1 MLRGTLLYAD
11 GENTYKYNLECA
23 DNMLTFSGRIT
34 SSSYNALQFLET
46 GTSSEQMFGKGVC
59 EEVFL
64 ERRRFD
70 VGATNCK
77 IETLVLEDEEK
88 GIAPFKW
95 VPNTTFF
102 VKLATLIRYI
112 KNNCSHKNE
121 EGYTGLA
128 EATDDFFAS
137 VTTRYKV
144 PLSDSAYA
152 RVRLDMGYIK
162 SIHFNFN
169 GYTLDLEDEFV
180 AYPEPFGKIET
191 NVLCGLS
198 FTKEY
203 LGFEIVHKFKPVID
217 EYTTSLMYESLQEII
232 DANPDKDFAWLREK
246 KYEIVTDD
254 TLDEICAS
262 IRNHDG
268 LIYFDTETTGLT
280 FNFKCEVGEG
290 DKLVGIIL
298 SYKYGESYYFPV
310 RMKRIKNLCNGD
322 DVYFME
328 HYMKPILEGKNL
340 VVHNLEFDWRV
351 CYVYGINAN
360 IVHDTM
366 LLFKVTLGSERPD
379 MTIKLKELTRQIL
392 KRDSLE
398 LSDLVKTD
406 KWGESDIT
414 FDDLSEELTRL
425 YACPDTDNLIG
436 LLDFATKNNLLQRY
450 NATKV
455 YQIEINFTYAV
466 AYQEYYGHLVDLKR
480 LEQLKAEVTEG
491 IANCMAK
498 MEEIA
503 GHKFNPNSSPQ
514 LLKIMYDEL
523 MIPAQYDR
531 QSGRRTTSKDAL
543 KYLAELTDVE
553 GNVKYPFVKWLQ
565 EYRVYEAVRKVIDA
579 FPTLITKDGYLF
591 SKVDQFKSTGRVS
604 VKDPN
609 YQSYNDTM
617 KKYIVPRPG
626 YYMTDQDYSSVES
639 RILVSIVGNTETVE
653 AFKDP
658 DFDYHR
664 SRASRMFSVPYE
676 AVTSALRKQS
686 KGVNFGLFY
695 GMADPSLGCH
705 IFGEETPENTK
716 KAAALRAKYFVG
728 MEDVE
733 RAMERWR
740 NDSVANG
747 YTSTYFGRRR
757 YYDRNKFSK
766 SKIKRQ
772 GGNQVIQG
780 CYSGDGIVQD
790 KVLGLCKLKDLDG
803 QCVEVWDG
811 QEWTCGYACYSGKK
825 RKCIVKF
832 AGGNTSICSPDH
844 KFLVRS
850 HKGNDRFVRCEDLI
864 ALYGRDGKVHKNAHR
879 VVINQEYIPS
889 ETEYSSEDF
898 RCEFTS
904 SVRNANNHFIDDLSC
919 SSFKKGVVLG
929 RIASDGNYPYSS
941 DNDHSGV
948 EAIVAE
954 HEFSIAKKLMQYM
967 TEWGVASDI
976 EDNPREGRTERLC
989 KIHTYSRSLIRELQ
1003 SLDIRHSI
1011 DPRIWADTEMLRGF
1025 LCGFFDG
1032 DGGVSGK
1039 TITLVQGTQY
1049 DFEPMFKDIQRALT
1063 HFGIRSRYRKYD
1075 NRHVLQIKTTDNEMF
1090 LERIG
1095 FLNDEKQAKASQLEC
1110 KEDEH
1115 IFGKCLLVESVEITD
1130 EYIDMYDICNTER
1143 GYYVVDGIVTHNT
1156 AADIYKMAVGNL
1168 FKRICKEGW
1177 LGKVIFTAFVHDE
1190 LLSEVSTDIH
1200 PSDWLRVSQEE
1211 FQVKIEG
1218 WCPLYMGFGYGDN
1231 WYQAKKTEIPIQLQ
1245 YKMIEDFRGT
1255 GLDWDGIPSDFCKQ
1269 LPKCIDDFTKSSVD
1283 EYLVD
1288 SSNYGG
1294 YMKTSIYSSMMDILS
1309 DTLGK
1314 GNVPKALDDMI
1325 AKYCE
1330 IRGISVPAGSF
1341 IEAKLD
1347 GNGADIGAD
1356 NLVNTSFNMG
1366 DDEEEISMAEKQRVR
1381 DLRIETL
1388 GLYLDIDEKTV
1399 YLKLVPKYF
1408 LDIIKGRTNMEGV
1421 GYNIVFVDSVKKTN
1435 YTTKSYLDSG
1445 SIEDIQSMYITYM
1458 NQISV

>member
-70 VGATNCK
+70 IGATNCK

-88 GIAPFKW
+88 GIEPFKW
-95 VPNTTFF
+95 VPNTAFF
-102 VKLATLIRYI
+102 VKFATLIRYI

-128 EATDDFFAS
+128 EATEDFFAS

-144 PLSDSAYA
+144 PLGDSSYA
-152 RVRLDMGYIK
+152 SVRLLMGYIE
-162 SIHFNFN
+162 SIHFSFN
-169 GYTLDLEDEFV
+169 RYTLDLEDEFV

-531 QSGRRTTSKDAL
+531 QTGRRTTSKDAL

-780 CYSGDGIVQD
+780 
-790 KVLGLCKLKDLDG
+790 
-803 QCVEVWDG
+803 
-811 QEWTCGYACYSGKK
+811 
-825 RKCIVKF
+825 
-832 AGGNTSICSPDH
+832 
-844 KFLVRS
+844 
-850 HKGNDRFVRCEDLI
+850 
-864 ALYGRDGKVHKNAHR
+864 
-879 VVINQEYIPS
+879 
-889 ETEYSSEDF
+889 
-898 RCEFTS
+898 
-904 SVRNANNHFIDDLSC
+904 
-919 SSFKKGVVLG
+919 
-929 RIASDGNYPYSS
+929 
-941 DNDHSGV
+941 
-948 EAIVAE
+948 
-954 HEFSIAKKLMQYM
+954 
-967 TEWGVASDI
+967 
-976 EDNPREGRTERLC
+976 
-989 KIHTYSRSLIRELQ
+989 
-1003 SLDIRHSI
+1003 
-1011 DPRIWADTEMLRGF
+1011 
-1025 LCGFFDG
+1025 
-1032 DGGVSGK
+1032 
-1039 TITLVQGTQY
+1039 
-1049 DFEPMFKDIQRALT
+1049 
-1063 HFGIRSRYRKYD
+1063 
-1075 NRHVLQIKTTDNEMF
+1075 
-1090 LERIG
+1090 
-1095 FLNDEKQAKASQLEC
+1095 
-1110 KEDEH
+1110 
-1115 IFGKCLLVESVEITD
+1115 
-1130 EYIDMYDICNTER
+1130 
-1143 GYYVVDGIVTHNT
+1143 T

-1245 YKMIEDFRGT
+1245 YKMIEDFKGT

-1347 GNGADIGAD
+1347 GKGADIGAD

-1366 DDEEEISMAEKQRVR
+1366 DDEEEMSMAEKQRVR

>member
-1 MLRGTLLYAD
+1 MLKGTLLYVD
-11 GENTYKYNLECA
+11 GDNTYKYNLECA

-46 GTSSEQMFGKGVC
+46 GASSEQMFGSGVC

-88 GIAPFKW
+88 GIEPFKW

-112 KNNCSHKNE
+112 KNNCSHRNE

-144 PLSDSAYA
+144 PLGDSAYA
-152 RVRLDMGYIK
+152 SVRLDMGYIK
-162 SIHFNFN
+162 GIHFSFN

-217 EYTTSLMYESLQEII
+217 EYTTSLMYENLQEII

-246 KYEIVTDD
+246 KYEIVTDE

-268 LIYFDTETTGLT
+268 LVYFDTETTGLT

-310 RMKRIKNLCNGD
+310 RMKHIKNLCNGD

-328 HYMKPILEGKNL
+328 HYMKPILEGKDL

-366 LLFKVTLGSERPD
+366 LLFKVTLGAERPD
-379 MTIKLKELTRQIL
+379 MPVKLKELTRQIL

-414 FDDLSEELTRL
+414 FDDLPAELARL

-639 RILVSIVGNTETVE
+639 RILVSIVGNKETVE

-695 GMADPSLGCH
+695 GMKDPSLGCH
-705 IFGEETPENTK
+705 IFGEETPQNTK

-780 CYSGDGIVQD
+780 
-790 KVLGLCKLKDLDG
+790 
-803 QCVEVWDG
+803 
-811 QEWTCGYACYSGKK
+811 
-825 RKCIVKF
+825 
-832 AGGNTSICSPDH
+832 
-844 KFLVRS
+844 
-850 HKGNDRFVRCEDLI
+850 
-864 ALYGRDGKVHKNAHR
+864 
-879 VVINQEYIPS
+879 
-889 ETEYSSEDF
+889 
-898 RCEFTS
+898 
-904 SVRNANNHFIDDLSC
+904 
-919 SSFKKGVVLG
+919 
-929 RIASDGNYPYSS
+929 
-941 DNDHSGV
+941 
-948 EAIVAE
+948 
-954 HEFSIAKKLMQYM
+954 
-967 TEWGVASDI
+967 
-976 EDNPREGRTERLC
+976 
-989 KIHTYSRSLIRELQ
+989 
-1003 SLDIRHSI
+1003 
-1011 DPRIWADTEMLRGF
+1011 
-1025 LCGFFDG
+1025 
-1032 DGGVSGK
+1032 
-1039 TITLVQGTQY
+1039 
-1049 DFEPMFKDIQRALT
+1049 
-1063 HFGIRSRYRKYD
+1063 
-1075 NRHVLQIKTTDNEMF
+1075 
-1090 LERIG
+1090 
-1095 FLNDEKQAKASQLEC
+1095 
-1110 KEDEH
+1110 
-1115 IFGKCLLVESVEITD
+1115 
-1130 EYIDMYDICNTER
+1130 
-1143 GYYVVDGIVTHNT
+1143 T

-1211 FQVKIEG
+1211 FQVKIDG

-1245 YKMIEDFRGT
+1245 YKMIEDFNST
-1255 GLDWDGIPSDFCKQ
+1255 GLDWNGIPSDFCKQ

-1314 GNVPKALDDMI
+1314 GNVPEALDDMI
-1325 AKYCE
+1325 EKYCE

-1347 GNGADIGAD
+1347 GKSADIEAD
-1356 NLVNTSFNMG
+1356 NLVNTSFNMD
-1366 DDEEEISMAEKQRVR
+1366 DDEDEMSMAEKQRVR

-1388 GLYLDIDEKTV
+1388 GLYLDIDEKIV

-1421 GYNIVFVDSVKKTN
+1421 GYNIVFVDSDKKTN
-1435 YTTKSYLDSG
+1435 YTTKSYLDSS

>member
-1 MLRGTLLYAD
+1 MLRGTLLYVD
-11 GENTYKYNLECA
+11 GDNTYKYNLECA

-46 GTSSEQMFGKGVC
+46 GASSEQMFGSGVC

-112 KNNCSHKNE
+112 KNNCSHRNE

-144 PLSDSAYA
+144 PLGDSSYA

-203 LGFEIVHKFKPVID
+203 LGFEVVHKFKPVID

-246 KYEIVTDD
+246 KYEVVTDE

-262 IRNHDG
+262 IRNHNG

-328 HYMKPILEGKNL
+328 HYMKPILEGKDL

-379 MTIKLKELTRQIL
+379 MTVKLKELTRQIL

-531 QSGRRTTSKDAL
+531 QSGKRTTSKDAL

-780 CYSGDGIVQD
+780 
-790 KVLGLCKLKDLDG
+790 
-803 QCVEVWDG
+803 
-811 QEWTCGYACYSGKK
+811 
-825 RKCIVKF
+825 
-832 AGGNTSICSPDH
+832 
-844 KFLVRS
+844 
-850 HKGNDRFVRCEDLI
+850 
-864 ALYGRDGKVHKNAHR
+864 
-879 VVINQEYIPS
+879 
-889 ETEYSSEDF
+889 
-898 RCEFTS
+898 
-904 SVRNANNHFIDDLSC
+904 
-919 SSFKKGVVLG
+919 
-929 RIASDGNYPYSS
+929 
-941 DNDHSGV
+941 
-948 EAIVAE
+948 
-954 HEFSIAKKLMQYM
+954 
-967 TEWGVASDI
+967 
-976 EDNPREGRTERLC
+976 
-989 KIHTYSRSLIRELQ
+989 
-1003 SLDIRHSI
+1003 
-1011 DPRIWADTEMLRGF
+1011 
-1025 LCGFFDG
+1025 
-1032 DGGVSGK
+1032 
-1039 TITLVQGTQY
+1039 
-1049 DFEPMFKDIQRALT
+1049 
-1063 HFGIRSRYRKYD
+1063 
-1075 NRHVLQIKTTDNEMF
+1075 
-1090 LERIG
+1090 
-1095 FLNDEKQAKASQLEC
+1095 
-1110 KEDEH
+1110 
-1115 IFGKCLLVESVEITD
+1115 
-1130 EYIDMYDICNTER
+1130 
-1143 GYYVVDGIVTHNT
+1143 T

-1211 FQVKIEG
+1211 FQVRIEG
-1218 WCPLYMGFGYGDN
+1218 WCPLYMGFGYGDD

-1245 YKMIEDFRGT
+1245 YKMIEDFKST
-1255 GLDWDGIPSDFCKQ
+1255 GLDWNGIPSDFCKQ
-1269 LPKCIDDFTKSSVD
+1269 LPNCIDNFTKSSVD

-1314 GNVPKALDDMI
+1314 GNVPKAIDEMI
-1325 AKYCE
+1325 EKYCE

-1347 GNGADIGAD
+1347 GKGADIGTD

-1366 DDEEEISMAEKQRVR
+1366 DDDEEMSMTEKQRVR

>member
-1 MLRGTLLYAD
+1 MLKGTLLYVD
-11 GENTYKYNLECA
+11 GDNTYKYNLECA

-46 GTSSEQMFGKGVC
+46 GASSEQMFGSGVC

-88 GIAPFKW
+88 CIEPFKW
-95 VPNTTFF
+95 IPNTTFF

-112 KNNCSHKNE
+112 KNNCSHSNE

-144 PLSDSAYA
+144 PLGDSAYA
-152 RVRLDMGYIK
+152 SVRLDMGYIK
-162 SIHFNFN
+162 GIHFSFN

-217 EYTTSLMYESLQEII
+217 EYTTSLMYENLQEII

-246 KYEIVTDD
+246 KYEIVTDE

-268 LIYFDTETTGLT
+268 LVYFDTETTGLT

-310 RMKRIKNLCNGD
+310 RMKHIKNLCNGD

-328 HYMKPILEGKNL
+328 HYMKPILEGKDL

-366 LLFKVTLGSERPD
+366 LLFKVTLGAERPD
-379 MTIKLKELTRQIL
+379 MTVKLKELTRQIL

-414 FDDLSEELTRL
+414 FDDLPAELARL

-480 LEQLKAEVTEG
+480 LEQLKTEVTEG

-531 QSGRRTTSKDAL
+531 QSGRRTTSRDAL
-543 KYLAELTDVE
+543 KYLAKLTDVE

-604 VKDPN
+604 VKDSN

-626 YYMTDQDYSSVES
+626 YYMTDQDYSSIES

-695 GMADPSLGCH
+695 GMTDPSLGCH
-705 IFGEETPENTK
+705 IFGEETPQNTK

-766 SKIKRQ
+766 SKIRRQ

-780 CYSGDGIVQD
+780 
-790 KVLGLCKLKDLDG
+790 
-803 QCVEVWDG
+803 
-811 QEWTCGYACYSGKK
+811 
-825 RKCIVKF
+825 
-832 AGGNTSICSPDH
+832 
-844 KFLVRS
+844 
-850 HKGNDRFVRCEDLI
+850 
-864 ALYGRDGKVHKNAHR
+864 
-879 VVINQEYIPS
+879 
-889 ETEYSSEDF
+889 
-898 RCEFTS
+898 
-904 SVRNANNHFIDDLSC
+904 
-919 SSFKKGVVLG
+919 
-929 RIASDGNYPYSS
+929 
-941 DNDHSGV
+941 
-948 EAIVAE
+948 
-954 HEFSIAKKLMQYM
+954 
-967 TEWGVASDI
+967 
-976 EDNPREGRTERLC
+976 
-989 KIHTYSRSLIRELQ
+989 
-1003 SLDIRHSI
+1003 
-1011 DPRIWADTEMLRGF
+1011 
-1025 LCGFFDG
+1025 
-1032 DGGVSGK
+1032 
-1039 TITLVQGTQY
+1039 
-1049 DFEPMFKDIQRALT
+1049 
-1063 HFGIRSRYRKYD
+1063 
-1075 NRHVLQIKTTDNEMF
+1075 
-1090 LERIG
+1090 
-1095 FLNDEKQAKASQLEC
+1095 
-1110 KEDEH
+1110 
-1115 IFGKCLLVESVEITD
+1115 
-1130 EYIDMYDICNTER
+1130 
-1143 GYYVVDGIVTHNT
+1143 T

-1245 YKMIEDFRGT
+1245 YKMIEDFNST
-1255 GLDWDGIPSDFCKQ
+1255 GLDWNGIPSDFCKQ

-1325 AKYCE
+1325 EKYCE

-1341 IEAKLD
+1341 VEAKLD
-1347 GNGADIGAD
+1347 EKSADIEAD
-1356 NLVNTSFNMG
+1356 NLVNTSFNMD
-1366 DDEEEISMAEKQRVR
+1366 DDEDEMSMAEKQRVR

>member
-11 GENTYKYNLECA
+11 GDNTYKYNLECA

-46 GTSSEQMFGKGVC
+46 GASSEQMFGSGVC

-77 IETLVLEDEEK
+77 IETLVLEDEER

-95 VPNTTFF
+95 VPNTAFF

-112 KNNCSHKNE
+112 KNNCSHRNE

-144 PLSDSAYA
+144 PLGDSSYA

-203 LGFEIVHKFKPVID
+203 LGFEVVHKFKPVID

-246 KYEIVTDD
+246 KYEVVTDE

-328 HYMKPILEGKNL
+328 HYMKPILEGKDL

-379 MTIKLKELTRQIL
+379 MTVKLKELTRQIL

-480 LEQLKAEVTEG
+480 LEQLKAEVTDG

-639 RILVSIVGNTETVE
+639 RILVSIVGNKETVE
-653 AFKDP
+653 DFKDP

-780 CYSGDGIVQD
+780 
-790 KVLGLCKLKDLDG
+790 
-803 QCVEVWDG
+803 
-811 QEWTCGYACYSGKK
+811 
-825 RKCIVKF
+825 
-832 AGGNTSICSPDH
+832 
-844 KFLVRS
+844 
-850 HKGNDRFVRCEDLI
+850 
-864 ALYGRDGKVHKNAHR
+864 
-879 VVINQEYIPS
+879 
-889 ETEYSSEDF
+889 
-898 RCEFTS
+898 
-904 SVRNANNHFIDDLSC
+904 
-919 SSFKKGVVLG
+919 
-929 RIASDGNYPYSS
+929 
-941 DNDHSGV
+941 
-948 EAIVAE
+948 
-954 HEFSIAKKLMQYM
+954 
-967 TEWGVASDI
+967 
-976 EDNPREGRTERLC
+976 
-989 KIHTYSRSLIRELQ
+989 
-1003 SLDIRHSI
+1003 
-1011 DPRIWADTEMLRGF
+1011 
-1025 LCGFFDG
+1025 
-1032 DGGVSGK
+1032 
-1039 TITLVQGTQY
+1039 
-1049 DFEPMFKDIQRALT
+1049 
-1063 HFGIRSRYRKYD
+1063 
-1075 NRHVLQIKTTDNEMF
+1075 
-1090 LERIG
+1090 
-1095 FLNDEKQAKASQLEC
+1095 
-1110 KEDEH
+1110 
-1115 IFGKCLLVESVEITD
+1115 
-1130 EYIDMYDICNTER
+1130 
-1143 GYYVVDGIVTHNT
+1143 T

-1211 FQVKIEG
+1211 FQVRIEG

-1245 YKMIEDFRGT
+1245 YKMIEDFKST
-1255 GLDWDGIPSDFCKQ
+1255 GLDWNGIPSDFCKQ
-1269 LPKCIDDFTKSSVD
+1269 LPNCIDNFTKSSVD

-1314 GNVPKALDDMI
+1314 GNVPKAIDEMI
-1325 AKYCE
+1325 EKYCE

-1347 GNGADIGAD
+1347 GKGADIGTD

-1366 DDEEEISMAEKQRVR
+1366 DDDEEMSMAEKQRVR

>member
-11 GENTYKYNLECA
+11 GDNTYKYNLECA

-46 GTSSEQMFGKGVC
+46 GASSEQMFGSGVC

-95 VPNTTFF
+95 VPNTAFF

-112 KNNCSHKNE
+112 KNNCSHRNE

-144 PLSDSAYA
+144 PLGDSSYA

-162 SIHFNFN
+162 SIHFSFN

-203 LGFEIVHKFKPVID
+203 LGFEVVHKFKPVID

-246 KYEIVTDD
+246 KYEVVTDE

-262 IRNHDG
+262 IRNHNG

-328 HYMKPILEGKNL
+328 HYMKPILEGKDL

-379 MTIKLKELTRQIL
+379 MTVKLKELTRQIL

-531 QSGRRTTSKDAL
+531 QSGKRTTSKDAL

-653 AFKDP
+653 DFKDP

-780 CYSGDGIVQD
+780 
-790 KVLGLCKLKDLDG
+790 
-803 QCVEVWDG
+803 
-811 QEWTCGYACYSGKK
+811 
-825 RKCIVKF
+825 
-832 AGGNTSICSPDH
+832 
-844 KFLVRS
+844 
-850 HKGNDRFVRCEDLI
+850 
-864 ALYGRDGKVHKNAHR
+864 
-879 VVINQEYIPS
+879 
-889 ETEYSSEDF
+889 
-898 RCEFTS
+898 
-904 SVRNANNHFIDDLSC
+904 
-919 SSFKKGVVLG
+919 
-929 RIASDGNYPYSS
+929 
-941 DNDHSGV
+941 
-948 EAIVAE
+948 
-954 HEFSIAKKLMQYM
+954 
-967 TEWGVASDI
+967 
-976 EDNPREGRTERLC
+976 
-989 KIHTYSRSLIRELQ
+989 
-1003 SLDIRHSI
+1003 
-1011 DPRIWADTEMLRGF
+1011 
-1025 LCGFFDG
+1025 
-1032 DGGVSGK
+1032 
-1039 TITLVQGTQY
+1039 
-1049 DFEPMFKDIQRALT
+1049 
-1063 HFGIRSRYRKYD
+1063 
-1075 NRHVLQIKTTDNEMF
+1075 
-1090 LERIG
+1090 
-1095 FLNDEKQAKASQLEC
+1095 
-1110 KEDEH
+1110 
-1115 IFGKCLLVESVEITD
+1115 
-1130 EYIDMYDICNTER
+1130 
-1143 GYYVVDGIVTHNT
+1143 T

-1211 FQVKIEG
+1211 FQVRIEG

-1231 WYQAKKTEIPIQLQ
+1231 WYQAKKIEIPIQLQ
-1245 YKMIEDFRGT
+1245 YKMIEDFKST
-1255 GLDWDGIPSDFCKQ
+1255 GLDWNGIPSDFCKQ
-1269 LPKCIDDFTKSSVD
+1269 LPNCIDNFTKSSVD

-1314 GNVPKALDDMI
+1314 GNVPKALDEMI
-1325 AKYCE
+1325 EKYCE
-1330 IRGISVPAGSF
+1330 IRGISVPVGSF

-1347 GNGADIGAD
+1347 GKGADIGTD

-1366 DDEEEISMAEKQRVR
+1366 DDDEEMSMAEKQRVR

>member
-1 MLRGTLLYAD
+1 MLRGTLLYVD
-11 GENTYKYNLECA
+11 EDNTYKYNLECA

-46 GTSSEQMFGKGVC
+46 GASSEQMFGSGVC

-88 GIAPFKW
+88 GIEPFKW
-95 VPNTTFF
+95 IPNTAFF

-112 KNNCSHKNE
+112 KNNCSHRNE

-144 PLSDSAYA
+144 PLGDSAYA
-152 RVRLDMGYIK
+152 SVRLDMGYIK
-162 SIHFNFN
+162 GIHFSFN

-217 EYTTSLMYESLQEII
+217 EYTTSLMYENLQEII

-246 KYEIVTDD
+246 KYEIVTDE

-310 RMKRIKNLCNGD
+310 RMKHIKNLCNGD

-328 HYMKPILEGKNL
+328 HYMKPILEGKDL

-366 LLFKVTLGSERPD
+366 LLFKVTLGAERPD
-379 MTIKLKELTRQIL
+379 MTVKLKELTRQIL

-414 FDDLSEELTRL
+414 FDDLPAELARL

-705 IFGEETPENTK
+705 IFGEETPQNTK

-780 CYSGDGIVQD
+780 
-790 KVLGLCKLKDLDG
+790 
-803 QCVEVWDG
+803 
-811 QEWTCGYACYSGKK
+811 
-825 RKCIVKF
+825 
-832 AGGNTSICSPDH
+832 
-844 KFLVRS
+844 
-850 HKGNDRFVRCEDLI
+850 
-864 ALYGRDGKVHKNAHR
+864 
-879 VVINQEYIPS
+879 
-889 ETEYSSEDF
+889 
-898 RCEFTS
+898 
-904 SVRNANNHFIDDLSC
+904 
-919 SSFKKGVVLG
+919 
-929 RIASDGNYPYSS
+929 
-941 DNDHSGV
+941 
-948 EAIVAE
+948 
-954 HEFSIAKKLMQYM
+954 
-967 TEWGVASDI
+967 
-976 EDNPREGRTERLC
+976 
-989 KIHTYSRSLIRELQ
+989 
-1003 SLDIRHSI
+1003 
-1011 DPRIWADTEMLRGF
+1011 
-1025 LCGFFDG
+1025 
-1032 DGGVSGK
+1032 
-1039 TITLVQGTQY
+1039 
-1049 DFEPMFKDIQRALT
+1049 
-1063 HFGIRSRYRKYD
+1063 
-1075 NRHVLQIKTTDNEMF
+1075 
-1090 LERIG
+1090 
-1095 FLNDEKQAKASQLEC
+1095 
-1110 KEDEH
+1110 
-1115 IFGKCLLVESVEITD
+1115 
-1130 EYIDMYDICNTER
+1130 
-1143 GYYVVDGIVTHNT
+1143 T

-1218 WCPLYMGFGYGDN
+1218 WCPLYMGLGYGDN

-1245 YKMIEDFRGT
+1245 YKMIEDFNST
-1255 GLDWDGIPSDFCKQ
+1255 GLDWNGIPSDFCKQ

-1314 GNVPKALDDMI
+1314 GNVPKALDDMVE
-1325 AKYCE
+1325 KYCE

-1347 GNGADIGAD
+1347 GKSADIEAD
-1356 NLVNTSFNMG
+1356 NLVNTSFNM
-1366 DDEEEISMAEKQRVR
+1366 DEDEDEMSMAEKQRVR

>member
-1 MLRGTLLYAD
+1 MLRGTLLYVD
-11 GENTYKYNLECA
+11 GDNAYKYSLECA

-46 GTSSEQMFGKGVC
+46 GASSEQMFGLGVC

-77 IETLVLEDEEK
+77 IETLLLEDEEK
-88 GIAPFKW
+88 DIVPFKW
-95 VPNTTFF
+95 IPNTTFF

-112 KNNCSHKNE
+112 KNNCSHRNE

-144 PLSDSAYA
+144 PLGDSAYA
-152 RVRLDMGYIK
+152 SVRLDMGYIK
-162 SIHFNFN
+162 GIHFSFN

-203 LGFEIVHKFKPVID
+203 LGFEVVHKFKPVID
-217 EYTTSLMYESLQEII
+217 EYTTSLMYENLQEII

-268 LIYFDTETTGLT
+268 LAYFDTETTGLT

-310 RMKRIKNLCNGD
+310 RMKHIKNLCNGD

-366 LLFKVTLGSERPD
+366 LLFKVTLGAERPD
-379 MTIKLKELTRQIL
+379 MTVKLKELTRQIL

-414 FDDLSEELTRL
+414 FDDLPAELTRL

-480 LEQLKAEVTEG
+480 LEQLKTEVTDG

-639 RILVSIVGNTETVE
+639 RILVSIVGNKETVE

-705 IFGEETPENTK
+705 IFGEENPQNTK

-780 CYSGDGIVQD
+780 
-790 KVLGLCKLKDLDG
+790 
-803 QCVEVWDG
+803 
-811 QEWTCGYACYSGKK
+811 
-825 RKCIVKF
+825 
-832 AGGNTSICSPDH
+832 
-844 KFLVRS
+844 
-850 HKGNDRFVRCEDLI
+850 
-864 ALYGRDGKVHKNAHR
+864 
-879 VVINQEYIPS
+879 
-889 ETEYSSEDF
+889 
-898 RCEFTS
+898 
-904 SVRNANNHFIDDLSC
+904 
-919 SSFKKGVVLG
+919 
-929 RIASDGNYPYSS
+929 
-941 DNDHSGV
+941 
-948 EAIVAE
+948 
-954 HEFSIAKKLMQYM
+954 
-967 TEWGVASDI
+967 
-976 EDNPREGRTERLC
+976 
-989 KIHTYSRSLIRELQ
+989 
-1003 SLDIRHSI
+1003 
-1011 DPRIWADTEMLRGF
+1011 
-1025 LCGFFDG
+1025 
-1032 DGGVSGK
+1032 
-1039 TITLVQGTQY
+1039 
-1049 DFEPMFKDIQRALT
+1049 
-1063 HFGIRSRYRKYD
+1063 
-1075 NRHVLQIKTTDNEMF
+1075 
-1090 LERIG
+1090 
-1095 FLNDEKQAKASQLEC
+1095 
-1110 KEDEH
+1110 
-1115 IFGKCLLVESVEITD
+1115 
-1130 EYIDMYDICNTER
+1130 
-1143 GYYVVDGIVTHNT
+1143 T

-1245 YKMIEDFRGT
+1245 YKMIESFNST
-1255 GLDWDGIPSDFCKQ
+1255 GLDWNGIPSDFCKQ

-1283 EYLVD
+1283 EYLID

-1325 AKYCE
+1325 EKYCE

-1347 GNGADIGAD
+1347 GKSADLEAD
-1356 NLVNTSFNMG
+1356 NLVNTSFNMDEDE
-1366 DDEEEISMAEKQRVR
+1366 DDMSMAEKQRVR

>member
-46 GTSSEQMFGKGVC
+46 GASSEQMFGKGVC

-64 ERRRFD
+64 EKRRFD

-95 VPNTTFF
+95 VPNTAFF
-102 VKLATLIRYI
+102 VKFATLIRYI

-128 EATDDFFAS
+128 EATEDFFAS
-137 VTTRYKV
+137 VTTRYTV
-144 PLSDSAYA
+144 PLGDSSYA
-152 RVRLDMGYIK
+152 SVRLLMGYIE
-162 SIHFNFN
+162 SIHFSFN

-246 KYEIVTDD
+246 KYEVVTDD

-268 LIYFDTETTGLT
+268 LVYFDTETTGLT

-379 MTIKLKELTRQIL
+379 MTVKLKELTRQIL

-780 CYSGDGIVQD
+780 
-790 KVLGLCKLKDLDG
+790 
-803 QCVEVWDG
+803 
-811 QEWTCGYACYSGKK
+811 
-825 RKCIVKF
+825 
-832 AGGNTSICSPDH
+832 
-844 KFLVRS
+844 
-850 HKGNDRFVRCEDLI
+850 
-864 ALYGRDGKVHKNAHR
+864 
-879 VVINQEYIPS
+879 
-889 ETEYSSEDF
+889 
-898 RCEFTS
+898 
-904 SVRNANNHFIDDLSC
+904 
-919 SSFKKGVVLG
+919 
-929 RIASDGNYPYSS
+929 
-941 DNDHSGV
+941 
-948 EAIVAE
+948 
-954 HEFSIAKKLMQYM
+954 
-967 TEWGVASDI
+967 
-976 EDNPREGRTERLC
+976 
-989 KIHTYSRSLIRELQ
+989 
-1003 SLDIRHSI
+1003 
-1011 DPRIWADTEMLRGF
+1011 
-1025 LCGFFDG
+1025 
-1032 DGGVSGK
+1032 
-1039 TITLVQGTQY
+1039 
-1049 DFEPMFKDIQRALT
+1049 
-1063 HFGIRSRYRKYD
+1063 
-1075 NRHVLQIKTTDNEMF
+1075 
-1090 LERIG
+1090 
-1095 FLNDEKQAKASQLEC
+1095 
-1110 KEDEH
+1110 
-1115 IFGKCLLVESVEITD
+1115 
-1130 EYIDMYDICNTER
+1130 
-1143 GYYVVDGIVTHNT
+1143 T

-1245 YKMIEDFRGT
+1245 YKMIEDFKGT

-1347 GNGADIGAD
+1347 GKGADIEAD

-1366 DDEEEISMAEKQRVR
+1366 DNEEEMSMAEKQRVR

>member
-46 GTSSEQMFGKGVC
+46 GASSEQMFGKGVC

-64 ERRRFD
+64 EKRRFD

-88 GIAPFKW
+88 GVAPFKW
-95 VPNTTFF
+95 VPNTVFF

-128 EATDDFFAS
+128 EASDDFFAS

-144 PLSDSAYA
+144 PLGDSAYA

-203 LGFEIVHKFKPVID
+203 LGFEVVHKFKPVID
-217 EYTTSLMYESLQEII
+217 EYTTSLMYENLQEII

-246 KYEIVTDD
+246 KYEIVTDE

-268 LIYFDTETTGLT
+268 LVYFDTETTGLT

-310 RMKRIKNLCNGD
+310 RMKRIKNLCNDD

-379 MTIKLKELTRQIL
+379 MTVKLKELTRQIL

-780 CYSGDGIVQD
+780 
-790 KVLGLCKLKDLDG
+790 
-803 QCVEVWDG
+803 
-811 QEWTCGYACYSGKK
+811 
-825 RKCIVKF
+825 
-832 AGGNTSICSPDH
+832 
-844 KFLVRS
+844 
-850 HKGNDRFVRCEDLI
+850 
-864 ALYGRDGKVHKNAHR
+864 
-879 VVINQEYIPS
+879 
-889 ETEYSSEDF
+889 
-898 RCEFTS
+898 
-904 SVRNANNHFIDDLSC
+904 
-919 SSFKKGVVLG
+919 
-929 RIASDGNYPYSS
+929 
-941 DNDHSGV
+941 
-948 EAIVAE
+948 
-954 HEFSIAKKLMQYM
+954 
-967 TEWGVASDI
+967 
-976 EDNPREGRTERLC
+976 
-989 KIHTYSRSLIRELQ
+989 
-1003 SLDIRHSI
+1003 
-1011 DPRIWADTEMLRGF
+1011 
-1025 LCGFFDG
+1025 
-1032 DGGVSGK
+1032 
-1039 TITLVQGTQY
+1039 
-1049 DFEPMFKDIQRALT
+1049 
-1063 HFGIRSRYRKYD
+1063 
-1075 NRHVLQIKTTDNEMF
+1075 
-1090 LERIG
+1090 
-1095 FLNDEKQAKASQLEC
+1095 
-1110 KEDEH
+1110 
-1115 IFGKCLLVESVEITD
+1115 
-1130 EYIDMYDICNTER
+1130 
-1143 GYYVVDGIVTHNT
+1143 T

-1245 YKMIEDFRGT
+1245 YKMIEDFKGT
-1255 GLDWDGIPSDFCKQ
+1255 GLDWNGIPSDFCKQ
-1269 LPKCIDDFTKSSVD
+1269 LPKCIDNFTKSSVD

-1341 IEAKLD
+1341 VEAKLD
-1347 GNGADIGAD
+1347 GKGADIEAD

-1366 DDEEEISMAEKQRVR
+1366 DDEEEMSIAEKQRVR

-1408 LDIIKGRTNMEGV
+1408 LDLIKGRTNMEGV
-1421 GYNIVFVDSVKKTN
+1421 GYNIVFVDSAKKTN

>member
-11 GENTYKYNLECA
+11 GDNTYKYNLECA

-46 GTSSEQMFGKGVC
+46 GASSEQMFGSGVC

-95 VPNTTFF
+95 VPNTAFF

-112 KNNCSHKNE
+112 KNNCSHRNE

-144 PLSDSAYA
+144 PLGDSSYA

-162 SIHFNFN
+162 SIHFSFN

-180 AYPEPFGKIET
+180 AYHEPFGKIET

-203 LGFEIVHKFKPVID
+203 LGFEVVHKFKPVID

-246 KYEIVTDD
+246 KYEVVTDE

-268 LIYFDTETTGLT
+268 LVYFDTETTGLT

-328 HYMKPILEGKNL
+328 HYMKPILEGKDL

-379 MTIKLKELTRQIL
+379 MTVKLKELTRQIL

-531 QSGRRTTSKDAL
+531 QSGKRTTSKDAL

-780 CYSGDGIVQD
+780 CLSGETLVELKELGIVKIKDVVGYSG
-790 KVLGLCKLKDLDG
+790 
-803 QCVEVWDG
+803 EVWNG
-811 QEWTCGYACYSGKK
+811 YCWTRGDVLYSGKK
-825 RKCIVKF
+825 QKCVVTF
-832 AGGNTSICSPDH
+832 ANGQTFVCSPIH
-844 KFLVRS
+844 RFKLVPDTVRCFEDVNPLWKEDVES
-850 HKGNDRFVRCEDLI
+850 DGLEGGYFVRCRDLKEGYAVCINTKSGLVIKDYDNKEHVVKCYGVSDEDE
-864 ALYGRDGKVHKNAHR
+864 DCS
-879 VVINQEYIPS
+879 EYTY
-889 ETEYSSEDF
+889 ESS
-898 RCEFTS
+898 
-904 SVRNANNHFIDDLSC
+904 LSC
-919 SSFKKGVVLG
+919 
-929 RIASDGNYPYSS
+929 
-941 DNDHSGV
+941 
-948 EAIVAE
+948 AIV
-954 HEFSIAKKLMQYM
+954 K
-967 TEWGVASDI
+967 
-976 EDNPREGRTERLC
+976 
-989 KIHTYSRSLIRELQ
+989 
-1003 SLDIRHSI
+1003 
-1011 DPRIWADTEMLRGF
+1011 
-1025 LCGFFDG
+1025 
-1032 DGGVSGK
+1032 
-1039 TITLVQGTQY
+1039 
-1049 DFEPMFKDIQRALT
+1049 
-1063 HFGIRSRYRKYD
+1063 
-1075 NRHVLQIKTTDNEMF
+1075 
-1090 LERIG
+1090 
-1095 FLNDEKQAKASQLEC
+1095 
-1110 KEDEH
+1110 
-1115 IFGKCLLVESVEITD
+1115 SVEITD
-1130 EYIDMYDICNTER
+1130 EYIDMYDVCNTDC
-1143 GYYVVDGIVTHNT
+1143 GYYVADGIVTHNT

-1245 YKMIEDFRGT
+1245 YKMIEDFKST
-1255 GLDWDGIPSDFCKQ
+1255 GLDWNGIPSDFCKQ
-1269 LPKCIDDFTKSSVD
+1269 LPNCIDNFTKSSVD

-1288 SSNYGG
+1288 SANYGG

-1314 GNVPKALDDMI
+1314 GNVPKALDEMI
-1325 AKYCE
+1325 EKYCE

-1347 GNGADIGAD
+1347 GKGADIGTD

-1366 DDEEEISMAEKQRVR
+1366 DDDEEMSMAEKQRVR

>member
-11 GENTYKYNLECA
+11 GDNTYKYNLECA

-46 GTSSEQMFGKGVC
+46 GASSEQMFGSGVC

-95 VPNTTFF
+95 VPNTAFF

-112 KNNCSHKNE
+112 KNNCSHRNE

-144 PLSDSAYA
+144 PLGDSSYA

-162 SIHFNFN
+162 SIHFSFN

-203 LGFEIVHKFKPVID
+203 LGFEVVHKFKPVID

-246 KYEIVTDD
+246 KYEVVTDE

-268 LIYFDTETTGLT
+268 LVYFDTETTGLT

-328 HYMKPILEGKNL
+328 HYMKPILEGKDL

-379 MTIKLKELTRQIL
+379 MTVKLKELTRQIL

-531 QSGRRTTSKDAL
+531 QSGKRTTSKDAL

-780 CYSGDGIVQD
+780 
-790 KVLGLCKLKDLDG
+790 
-803 QCVEVWDG
+803 
-811 QEWTCGYACYSGKK
+811 
-825 RKCIVKF
+825 
-832 AGGNTSICSPDH
+832 
-844 KFLVRS
+844 
-850 HKGNDRFVRCEDLI
+850 
-864 ALYGRDGKVHKNAHR
+864 
-879 VVINQEYIPS
+879 
-889 ETEYSSEDF
+889 
-898 RCEFTS
+898 
-904 SVRNANNHFIDDLSC
+904 
-919 SSFKKGVVLG
+919 
-929 RIASDGNYPYSS
+929 
-941 DNDHSGV
+941 
-948 EAIVAE
+948 
-954 HEFSIAKKLMQYM
+954 
-967 TEWGVASDI
+967 
-976 EDNPREGRTERLC
+976 
-989 KIHTYSRSLIRELQ
+989 
-1003 SLDIRHSI
+1003 
-1011 DPRIWADTEMLRGF
+1011 
-1025 LCGFFDG
+1025 
-1032 DGGVSGK
+1032 
-1039 TITLVQGTQY
+1039 
-1049 DFEPMFKDIQRALT
+1049 
-1063 HFGIRSRYRKYD
+1063 
-1075 NRHVLQIKTTDNEMF
+1075 
-1090 LERIG
+1090 
-1095 FLNDEKQAKASQLEC
+1095 
-1110 KEDEH
+1110 
-1115 IFGKCLLVESVEITD
+1115 
-1130 EYIDMYDICNTER
+1130 
-1143 GYYVVDGIVTHNT
+1143 T

-1211 FQVKIEG
+1211 FQVRIEG

-1245 YKMIEDFRGT
+1245 YKMIEDFKST
-1255 GLDWDGIPSDFCKQ
+1255 GLDWNGIPSDFCKQ
-1269 LPKCIDDFTKSSVD
+1269 LPNCIDNFTKSSVD

-1314 GNVPKALDDMI
+1314 GNVPKALDEMI
-1325 AKYCE
+1325 EKYCE
-1330 IRGISVPAGSF
+1330 IRGISVPVGSF

-1347 GNGADIGAD
+1347 GKGADIGTD

-1366 DDEEEISMAEKQRVR
+1366 DDDEEMSMAEKQRVR

>member
-1 MLRGTLLYAD
+1 MLRGTLLYVD
-11 GENTYKYNLECA
+11 GDNTYKYNLECA

-46 GTSSEQMFGKGVC
+46 GASSEQMFGSGVC

-112 KNNCSHKNE
+112 KNNCSHRNE

-144 PLSDSAYA
+144 PLGDSSYA

-203 LGFEIVHKFKPVID
+203 LGFEVVHKFKPVID

-246 KYEIVTDD
+246 KYEVVTDE

-262 IRNHDG
+262 IRNHNG

-328 HYMKPILEGKNL
+328 HYMKPILEGKDL

-379 MTIKLKELTRQIL
+379 MTVKLKELTRQIL

-436 LLDFATKNNLLQRY
+436 LLDFANKNNLLQRY

-491 IANCMAK
+491 IANCMSK

-531 QSGRRTTSKDAL
+531 QSGKRTTSKDAL

-780 CYSGDGIVQD
+780 
-790 KVLGLCKLKDLDG
+790 
-803 QCVEVWDG
+803 
-811 QEWTCGYACYSGKK
+811 
-825 RKCIVKF
+825 
-832 AGGNTSICSPDH
+832 
-844 KFLVRS
+844 
-850 HKGNDRFVRCEDLI
+850 
-864 ALYGRDGKVHKNAHR
+864 
-879 VVINQEYIPS
+879 
-889 ETEYSSEDF
+889 
-898 RCEFTS
+898 
-904 SVRNANNHFIDDLSC
+904 
-919 SSFKKGVVLG
+919 
-929 RIASDGNYPYSS
+929 
-941 DNDHSGV
+941 
-948 EAIVAE
+948 
-954 HEFSIAKKLMQYM
+954 
-967 TEWGVASDI
+967 
-976 EDNPREGRTERLC
+976 
-989 KIHTYSRSLIRELQ
+989 
-1003 SLDIRHSI
+1003 
-1011 DPRIWADTEMLRGF
+1011 
-1025 LCGFFDG
+1025 
-1032 DGGVSGK
+1032 
-1039 TITLVQGTQY
+1039 
-1049 DFEPMFKDIQRALT
+1049 
-1063 HFGIRSRYRKYD
+1063 
-1075 NRHVLQIKTTDNEMF
+1075 
-1090 LERIG
+1090 
-1095 FLNDEKQAKASQLEC
+1095 
-1110 KEDEH
+1110 
-1115 IFGKCLLVESVEITD
+1115 
-1130 EYIDMYDICNTER
+1130 
-1143 GYYVVDGIVTHNT
+1143 T

-1211 FQVKIEG
+1211 FQVRIEG

-1245 YKMIEDFRGT
+1245 YKMIEDFKST
-1255 GLDWDGIPSDFCKQ
+1255 GLDWNGIPSDFCKQ
-1269 LPKCIDDFTKSSVD
+1269 LPNCIDNFTKSSVD

-1314 GNVPKALDDMI
+1314 GNVPKALDEMI
-1325 AKYCE
+1325 EKYCE

-1347 GNGADIGAD
+1347 GKGADIGTD

-1366 DDEEEISMAEKQRVR
+1366 DDDEEMSMAEKQRVR

>member
-1 MLRGTLLYAD
+1 MLRGTLLYVD
-11 GENTYKYNLECA
+11 EDNTYKYNLECA

-46 GTSSEQMFGKGVC
+46 GASSEQMFGSGLC

-88 GIAPFKW
+88 GIEPFKW
-95 VPNTTFF
+95 IPNTAFF

-112 KNNCSHKNE
+112 KNNCIHRNE

-137 VTTRYKV
+137 VTTRYKI
-144 PLSDSAYA
+144 PLGDSAYA
-152 RVRLDMGYIK
+152 SVRLDMGYIK
-162 SIHFNFN
+162 GIHFSFN

-217 EYTTSLMYESLQEII
+217 EYTTSLMYENLQEII

-246 KYEIVTDD
+246 KYEIVTDE

-262 IRNHDG
+262 IRNHNG
-268 LIYFDTETTGLT
+268 LVYFDTETTGLT

-310 RMKRIKNLCNGD
+310 RMKHLKNLCNGD

-328 HYMKPILEGKNL
+328 HYMKPILEGKDL

-366 LLFKVTLGSERPD
+366 LLFKVTLGAERPD
-379 MTIKLKELTRQIL
+379 MTVKLKELTRQIL

-414 FDDLSEELTRL
+414 FDDLPAELARL

-617 KKYIVPRPG
+617 KKYIAPRPG

-653 AFKDP
+653 SFKDP

-705 IFGEETPENTK
+705 IFGEETPQNTK

-780 CYSGDGIVQD
+780 
-790 KVLGLCKLKDLDG
+790 
-803 QCVEVWDG
+803 
-811 QEWTCGYACYSGKK
+811 
-825 RKCIVKF
+825 
-832 AGGNTSICSPDH
+832 
-844 KFLVRS
+844 
-850 HKGNDRFVRCEDLI
+850 
-864 ALYGRDGKVHKNAHR
+864 
-879 VVINQEYIPS
+879 
-889 ETEYSSEDF
+889 
-898 RCEFTS
+898 
-904 SVRNANNHFIDDLSC
+904 
-919 SSFKKGVVLG
+919 
-929 RIASDGNYPYSS
+929 
-941 DNDHSGV
+941 
-948 EAIVAE
+948 
-954 HEFSIAKKLMQYM
+954 
-967 TEWGVASDI
+967 
-976 EDNPREGRTERLC
+976 
-989 KIHTYSRSLIRELQ
+989 
-1003 SLDIRHSI
+1003 
-1011 DPRIWADTEMLRGF
+1011 
-1025 LCGFFDG
+1025 
-1032 DGGVSGK
+1032 
-1039 TITLVQGTQY
+1039 
-1049 DFEPMFKDIQRALT
+1049 
-1063 HFGIRSRYRKYD
+1063 
-1075 NRHVLQIKTTDNEMF
+1075 
-1090 LERIG
+1090 
-1095 FLNDEKQAKASQLEC
+1095 
-1110 KEDEH
+1110 
-1115 IFGKCLLVESVEITD
+1115 
-1130 EYIDMYDICNTER
+1130 
-1143 GYYVVDGIVTHNT
+1143 T

-1211 FQVKIEG
+1211 FQVKIDG

-1245 YKMIEDFRGT
+1245 YKMIEDFNST
-1255 GLDWDGIPSDFCKQ
+1255 GLDWNGIPSDFCKQ

-1314 GNVPKALDDMI
+1314 GNVPKALDDMVE
-1325 AKYCE
+1325 KYCE

-1347 GNGADIGAD
+1347 GKGADIEAD
-1356 NLVNTSFNMG
+1356 NLVNTSFNM
-1366 DDEEEISMAEKQRVR
+1366 DEDEDEMSMAEKQRVR

-1408 LDIIKGRTNMEGV
+1408 LGIIKGRTNMEGV
-1421 GYNIVFVDSVKKTN
+1421 GYNIVFVDSAKKTN